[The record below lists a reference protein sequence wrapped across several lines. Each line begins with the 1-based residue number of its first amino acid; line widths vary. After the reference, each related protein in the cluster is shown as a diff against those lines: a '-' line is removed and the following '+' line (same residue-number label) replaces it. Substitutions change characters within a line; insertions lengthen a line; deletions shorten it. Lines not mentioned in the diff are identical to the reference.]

1 MIGSTSTGAADFVP
15 TPIGARTP
23 GVVVHSNILN
33 TILSGSFVRQ
43 SHVAV
48 SVLVILAA
56 AAAVSLIAAIRP
68 VLQAGPVAAG
78 LAAAY
83 AAFNF
88 FVVFGLWHVWLVAVA
103 PIAAMLASF
112 LVVTAYR
119 QLTEERAKRH
129 IKGLFAHAMSPA
141 LVDRLLEDPSLAQL
155 GGQKRELS
163 CMFSDLAGFT
173 PLSELLG
180 PQETV
185 RLLNRYF
192 DRAAEVVQDRCG
204 GYLNKFLGDGIFAFF
219 GAPVFQ
225 SDHARRAVEAAV
237 KCQAE
242 VAGLNK
248 ALAAEGGRDVRLSLR
263 VGITTGEAMVG
274 NCGSTHRMDYTA
286 IGDCVN
292 LASRLEQANK
302 FFGTGILVDESS
314 WGAAGLADVPAR
326 PLGRVL
332 VAGLAEPV
340 NVWEVLAPADG
351 GPSELPKALDDFARA
366 LELLT
371 GRNFEAAAE
380 AFERVQDLLPDDRPT
395 QLYLEVCRQCAAHA
409 PDENWSGHVFDVSH

>member
-1 MIGSTSTGAADFVP
+1 
-15 TPIGARTP
+15 
-23 GVVVHSNILN
+23 
-33 TILSGSFVRQ
+33 
-43 SHVAV
+43 
-48 SVLVILAA
+48 
-56 AAAVSLIAAIRP
+56 
-68 VLQAGPVAAG
+68 
-78 LAAAY
+78 
-83 AAFNF
+83 
-88 FVVFGLWHVWLVAVA
+88 
-103 PIAAMLASF
+103 MLGSF

-129 IKGLFAHAMSPA
+129 IKRLFAHAISPA
-141 LVDRLLEDPSLAQL
+141 LVDRLLEDPSLAEL

-163 CMFSDLAGFT
+163 CMFTDLGGFT
-173 PLSELLG
+173 SLSESLG

-192 DRAAEVVQDRCG
+192 DRAAEVIQDRCG

-225 SDHARRAVEAAV
+225 TDHARRAIEAAV
-237 KCQAE
+237 QCQGE
-242 VAGLNK
+242 IVELNK
-248 ALAAEGGRDVRLSLR
+248 ALAAEGGPDIQLSLR

-274 NCGSTHRMDYTA
+274 NCGSTQRMDYTA

-302 FFGTGILVDESS
+302 FFGTGILVDEHS

-326 PLGRVL
+326 LLGKVL

-351 GPSELPKALDDFARA
+351 EPGELPKALDDFTQAV
-366 LELLT
+366 ELLAS
-371 GRNFEAAAE
+371 RNFEAAAE
-380 AFERVQDLLPDDRPT
+380 TFERLRELLPDDKPT
-395 QLYLEVCRQCAAHA
+395 QLYLEVCRQYVAQP
-409 PDENWSGHVFDVSH
+409 PDESWTGHVFDVSH